1 MQEVSI
7 LELSIFGILAS
18 FMLGGA
24 ITMITSKQ
32 TVFSAFGFLVTMIAL
47 AGIFAMLGSQFLAVA
62 QIMVSV
68 GAVVILSLLTILTVN
83 AKDKALPDERHKT
96 RWLLISAI
104 FVSPFSYLLYK
115 VLSLS
120 QQHFAQT
127 QIINAKVIGATL
139 YSEWVFP
146 FEILSILLLTAMV
159 GAIVI
164 ARKKLKKEAS

>member
-1 MQEVSI
+1 M
-7 LELSIFGILAS
+7 LELIIFFILSS

-24 ITMITSKQ
+24 ITMISSKQ

-47 AGIFAMLGSQFLAVA
+47 AGIFAMLGSQFLAVS

-68 GAVVILSLLTILTVN
+68 GAVVILSLLTILTIN
-83 AKDKALPDERHKT
+83 AKDKALPDEKNKIK
-96 RWLLISAI
+96 WLVFSALL
-104 FVSPFSYLLYK
+104 VSPFSYLLYK

-120 QQHFAQT
+120 TQHFAQT

-164 ARKKLKKEAS
+164 ARKKLKKEIS

>member
-1 MQEVSI
+1 VQEVSI

-47 AGIFAMLGSQFLAVA
+47 AGIFAMLGSQFLAVS

-68 GAVVILSLLTILTVN
+68 GAVVILSLLTILTLN
-83 AKDKALPDERHKT
+83 AKDKALPNERHKT
-96 RWLLISAI
+96 RWLIISSI
-104 FVSPFSYLLYK
+104 VVIPFTILLYK
-115 VLSLS
+115 VLTHIP
-120 QQHFAQT
+120 QHFTQMQT
-127 QIINAKVIGATL
+127 INAKVMGKTL
-139 YSEWVFP
+139 FSQWVLP
-146 FEILSILLLTAMV
+146 FEILSILLLTAMI

-164 ARKKLKKEAS
+164 ARKTSKKGA

>member
-7 LELSIFGILAS
+7 LELGIFGILAS

-47 AGIFAMLGSQFLAVA
+47 AGIFAMLGSQFLAVS

-68 GAVVILSLLTILTVN
+68 GAVVILSLLTILTLN
-83 AKDKALPDERHKT
+83 AKDKALPNERHKI
-96 RWLLISAI
+96 RWLIISSI
-104 FVSPFSYLLYK
+104 VVIPFTILLYK
-115 VLSLS
+115 VLTHIP
-120 QQHFAQT
+120 QHFTQMQT
-127 QIINAKVIGATL
+127 INAKVMGKTL
-139 YSEWVFP
+139 FSQWVLP
-146 FEILSILLLTAMV
+146 FEILSILLLTAMI

-164 ARKKLKKEAS
+164 ARKTSKKGA